1 MNKKCFGTIALLL
14 VIIAGGVYKF
24 IFQGSV
30 TESSDGRIA
39 IQLNANERDLVL
51 EEMRAFL
58 ESVQQI
64 TKAVTENDMK
74 IVSENAR
81 KVGKAAQAAVPGT
94 LIGKLPID
102 FKTLGFDTHSKF
114 DQLALNAEDFGDSS
128 QVLIQLS
135 ELMQNCVGCHAAY
148 RIDISSK

>member
-1 MNKKCFGTIALLL
+1 MNKKCFGIIALLL
-14 VIIAGGVYKF
+14 LIIGSGVYKF

-30 TESSDGRIA
+30 TKSADGRIA

-81 KVGKAAQAAVPGT
+81 KVGKAAQTAVPGT

>member
-1 MNKKCFGTIALLL
+1 MITLLLL
-14 VIIAGGVYKF
+14 VIAGGVYKF

-30 TESSDGRIA
+30 KESTDGRISL
-39 IQLNANERDLVL
+39 QLNSGERDLVL

-58 ESVQQI
+58 DSVQKI
-64 TKAVTENDMK
+64 TKAAIENDMK
-74 IVSENAR
+74 MVSESAR

-102 FKTLGFDTHSKF
+102 FKKLGFDTHLKF
-114 DQLALNAEDFGDSS
+114 DQLALNAEDFGDSN
-128 QVLIQLS
+128 QVLTQLS
-135 ELMQNCVGCHAAY
+135 DLMHNCVGCHAAY